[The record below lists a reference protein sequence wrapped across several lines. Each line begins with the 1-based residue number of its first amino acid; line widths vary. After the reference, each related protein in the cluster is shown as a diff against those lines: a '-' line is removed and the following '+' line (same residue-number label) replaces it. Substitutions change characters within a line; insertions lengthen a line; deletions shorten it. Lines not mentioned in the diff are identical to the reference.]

1 MAEFEKIEQDKRKKL
16 PRMVLFTVT
25 LIFLALFLMAGD
37 RTGLTYYLTATIDPR
52 TATIESLLTQA
63 SAAQTKAANPQ
74 GTNTPALDGPTV
86 DPRTA
91 TVEGLLTQAALAQTQ
106 AAKSLQQATLTETQ
120 AALEETQSTN
130 LRTQSAN
137 FQTQAV
143 IKKTQNAENPREDKD
158 KDKDERRDKSAEP
171 NIWDND
177 ALLPILI
184 VGTVLL
190 IGLIIGLAL
199 YRRKQ
204 LNK

>member
-1 MAEFEKIEQDKRKKL
+1 MAESKKIEQDKRKKL
-16 PRMVLFTVT
+16 LSMLLLTAA

-63 SAAQTKAANPQ
+63 AAAQTQAA
-74 GTNTPALDGPTV
+74 GGPTV

-91 TVEGLLTQAALAQTQ
+91 TVESLLTQAAAAQTQ

-130 LRTQSAN
+130 FRTQSAN

-143 IKKTQNAENPREDKD
+143 IKKTENAENPREDKDKD
-158 KDKDERRDKSAEP
+158 KDKDERRDKSAERD
-171 NIWDND
+171 IWDND

-184 VGTVLL
+184 VGAVLL
-190 IGLIIGLAL
+190 IGLVIGLAL
-199 YRRKQ
+199 YRRNQ